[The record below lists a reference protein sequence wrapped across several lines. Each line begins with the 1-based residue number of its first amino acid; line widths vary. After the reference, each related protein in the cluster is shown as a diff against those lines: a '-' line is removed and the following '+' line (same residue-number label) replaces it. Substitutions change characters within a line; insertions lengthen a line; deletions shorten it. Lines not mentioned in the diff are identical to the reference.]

1 MYALMQRKC
10 FDNFNQNTVIKYF
23 VHQILQVHLDV
34 IISIQTQKHENT
46 SMLVSI
52 SKDKYQ
58 RHLWM
63 KQLDM
68 VIVTIIAGKQDNC
81 ML

>member
-1 MYALMQRKC
+1 MIKLKRVKVKQIIIEHLFAYVLTQVKC
-10 FDNFNQNTVIKYF
+10 FDNSNHNVVIKNF
-23 VHQILQVHLDV
+23 VHQVLQVHLDV

-58 RHLWM
+58 RHL
-63 KQLDM
+63 
-68 VIVTIIAGKQDNC
+68 
-81 ML
+81 

>member
-1 MYALMQRKC
+1 MYALRQRKC

-23 VHQILQVHLDV
+23 VHQILQVHLDA
-34 IISIQTQKHENT
+34 IISIQTQKHEDT

-68 VIVTIIAGKQDNC
+68 VIVTIIAGKQDNY